1 MGHKSAVKRRSEKS
15 RSGRWQGRAPP
26 PGAQTPPKAAPAPSG
41 GRQWLFRLIAFVL
54 LPLLTLAVLE
64 GALRLAGYGYATGF
78 FEKIRVG
85 G

>member
-1 MGHKSAVKRRSEKS
+1 
-15 RSGRWQGRAPP
+15 
-26 PGAQTPPKAAPAPSG
+26 
-41 GRQWLFRLIAFVL
+41 